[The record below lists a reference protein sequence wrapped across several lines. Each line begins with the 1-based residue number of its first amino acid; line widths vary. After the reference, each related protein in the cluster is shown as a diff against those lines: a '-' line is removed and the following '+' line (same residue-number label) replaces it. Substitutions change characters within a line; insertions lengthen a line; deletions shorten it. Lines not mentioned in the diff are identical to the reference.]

1 MNLQEIPR
9 RVWAHRGDVAWLEE
23 HGRTAR
29 DEYVSMHDKEA
40 RTYARQAFE
49 RDMFKNPKTCALYG
63 CAPRWFLE
71 EQAEAFEQFKG
82 DIAKIDPI
90 FKNAWGGGNIW
101 RDELEDRA
109 KDQPTDGAESTQAVT
124 VIETRSGRSHKGE

>member
-1 MNLQEIPR
+1 MSVQPIPASIR
-9 RVWAHRGDVAWLEE
+9 KHQGDVVWLEE
-23 HGRTAR
+23 NGRAAR
-29 DEYVSMHDKEA
+29 DEYVSLHDERSQYHA
-40 RTYARQAFE
+40 RIVFARV
-49 RDMFKNPKTCALYG
+49 MFKNPKTCALYG

-124 VIETRSGRSHKGE
+124 VIETRRGKR